1 MPNEPGELDQNSERY
16 LENALANGSAIL
28 FTGAGFSRG
37 ARNQL
42 DEPLPLVRELA
53 QDLWGLAF
61 PGEVFDPASALG
73 DVFEVARRS
82 AGNATRRLL
91 EQKLLVVGDTVAD
104 YYRDYLTVP
113 WFKIYTLNLDNLIPI
128 AAAKFALPTDI
139 TSVSALRPRS
149 VTGLAAVHLNGLVGD
164 YPDVT
169 FSPPQFGARTAGA
182 DPYYEILAR
191 ELYGH
196 PVVFIGTALDEPPL
210 WHHLALRGDRPSGSE
225 LRPKSFL
232 VSPSLPVARRAM
244 LERYNVK
251 WVAMGAEEFC
261 ARYVSPAIAS
271 GRIVPRETSPVTPTF
286 EDVAMVRGLPAPDL
300 ADFLLGRDPQWADVS
315 QGFAIP
321 RTCEQDITDRLA
333 RGDVKALVVTGT
345 AGEVVP
351 VVVEVEVAVSRSRPA
366 GW

>member
-42 DEPLPLVRELA
+42 DEPLPLGRELA

-82 AGNATRRLL
+82 AGNATKRLL
-91 EQKLLVVGDTVAD
+91 EPKLLVVGDTVVD

-169 FSPPQFGARTAGA
+169 FSPPLFGHGRRERTRTTRSWRVSSTAIPCSLSARPWMNPRCGITWRYAV
-182 DPYYEILAR
+182 IVR
-191 ELYGH
+191 R
-196 PVVFIGTALDEPPL
+196 V
-210 WHHLALRGDRPSGSE
+210 RGFDR
-225 LRPKSFL
+225 
-232 VSPSLPVARRAM
+232 SPSWSLRRCLSRDGRCSSATTSSGWPWEQRSFALAMCRLPSPPAESCRVRLRR
-244 LERYNVK
+244 
-251 WVAMGAEEFC
+251 
-261 ARYVSPAIAS
+261 
-271 GRIVPRETSPVTPTF
+271 
-286 EDVAMVRGLPAPDL
+286 
-300 ADFLLGRDPQWADVS
+300 
-315 QGFAIP
+315 
-321 RTCEQDITDRLA
+321 
-333 RGDVKALVVTGT
+333 
-345 AGEVVP
+345 
-351 VVVEVEVAVSRSRPA
+351 
-366 GW
+366 